1 MTVTTLLLLAALA
14 GLVIGSFCNVV
25 IHRLPLMMT
34 RDWAEECAHYLREQA
49 GADAAPETATPAAPR
64 LSLSHPRSHCPHCH
78 TPLRWHQLVP
88 LLSWVL
94 QRGRC
99 GHCRAPVSLRYP
111 LVELAV
117 ALLAVSQ
124 VALLGASA
132 TALAGFSLLTLL
144 LVAGIIDWNS
154 QWLPDR
160 LTLLLLWL
168 GIIAASLGAQP
179 LQLGLQGAVW
189 GAICG
194 WLFLAV
200 IAGVFKRVTGKD
212 GLGGG
217 DSKLL
222 AALGAWLGPLWLP
235 QLLLVAALLGL
246 LTALWQRLRHRQGGA
261 FPFGPALALSGALIY
276 WQQLLPH

>member
-1 MTVTTLLLLAALA
+1 MTVTTILLLAALG
-14 GLVIGSFCNVV
+14 GLIIGSFCNVV

-34 RDWAEECAHYLREQA
+34 QDWAAECEHYLREQR
-49 GADAAPETATPAAPR
+49 GEEAPEQAPAR
-64 LSLSHPRSHCPHCH
+64 LSLSRPGSHCPHCQ
-78 TPLRWHQLVP
+78 TPLRWHQLIP
-88 LLSWVL
+88 LLSWVM

-99 GHCRAPVSLRYP
+99 SHCQAPISLRYP
-111 LVELAV
+111 LIELSV
-117 ALLAVSQ
+117 AIIAVSQ
-124 VALLGASA
+124 LALLGLNA
-132 TALAGFSLLTLL
+132 TALAGFTLLTLL
-144 LVAGIIDWNS
+144 LVAGVIDWNS

-168 GIIAASLGAQP
+168 GIIAASLGLQP
-179 LQLGLQGAVW
+179 LKLGIQGAVW

-200 IAGVFKRVTGKD
+200 IAGVFKMVTGKD

-246 LTALWQRLRHRQGGA
+246 LTALWQRLRHQQGGA
-261 FPFGPALALSGALIY
+261 FPFGPALAVSGALIY
-276 WQQLLPH
+276 WQLLLSH

>member
-14 GLVIGSFCNVV
+14 GLIIGSFCNVV

-34 RDWAEECAHYLREQA
+34 QDWAEECAHYLREQA
-49 GADAAPETATPAAPR
+49 GDDPTPFPEAATPR
-64 LSLSHPRSHCPHCH
+64 LSLSRPRSHCPHCR
-78 TPLRWHQLVP
+78 TSLRWHQLIP
-88 LLSWVL
+88 LLSWAV

-99 GHCRAPVSLRYP
+99 GHCQGPISPRYP

-117 ALLAVSQ
+117 ALIAISQ
-124 VALLGASA
+124 VALLGASM
-132 TALAGFSLLTLL
+132 TALASFSFLTLL
-144 LVAGIIDWNS
+144 LVSGIIDWNS

-168 GIIAASLGAQP
+168 GIIAASVQAQP
-179 LQLGLQGAVW
+179 LHLGLQGAVW

-200 IAGVFKRVTGKD
+200 IAGVFKGVTGKD